1 MFKSLSVILISLLSF
16 FGFNTTS
23 KPSHFVY
30 VEETSDQTITTT
42 WDVIKKGNSLVIT
55 GINDLNTTTLKTDL
69 KYGQKEYKYFTKN
82 GSTNYEIK
90 RYNSDLIAKGKY
102 DNKEMDETHNISH
115 DLWIQQL
122 GFGLIEFAKSS
133 KKKLQFHVINPQD
146 FSINKLVATKQKP
159 SYLTINDKTYEAQ
172 KIKITLTGIGSLFW
186 EAEIWYDTKDN
197 SYLKYVGNKGPNT
210 PTTTVTLQSME

>member
-1 MFKSLSVILISLLSF
+1 MFKSLSVVLISFLSF

-30 VEETSDQTITTT
+30 IEETSGQTITTT
-42 WDVIKKGNSLVIT
+42 WDVIKKDENLVIT

-82 GSTNYEIK
+82 GSTNYEIMK
-90 RYNSDLIAKGKY
+90 NNSNIIAKGKY
-102 DNKEMDETHNISH
+102 DNKVMDETHNISNEI
-115 DLWIQQL
+115 WIQQL

-159 SYLTINDKTYEAQ
+159 SSLTINDKTYEAQ

-197 SYLKYVGNKGPNT
+197 IYLKYAGNKGPNT
-210 PTTTVTLQSME
+210 PTTTVTLQSMK